1 MIKKTIKDLSINCQN
16 ILGWKS
22 NKKILVIESDDWGS
36 IRMPSKKAYS
46 NLLNNGIAV
55 DKCPYNSND
64 SLENTD
70 DLNALFET
78 FSSIKDSEGNSLK
91 LTANSILANPDFEK
105 IKANNFEK
113 YYYEDF
119 VSTYQRVNGNTETYE
134 LIKQGLDQGVYIPQL
149 HGREHLQV
157 NEWLNILREGDK
169 EALLAFD
176 NELFGY
182 PTQRYRD
189 SKMHLLT
196 ALHIRN
202 PEEEKFA
209 IQSIRESANL
219 FEQFFGFKSES
230 FIAPRYIWND
240 AVEDELNNCGVKYIQ
255 GKIVQSIPNEN
266 SLKSKI
272 HLFGSK
278 NKYDQIYLNR
288 NVFFEPTQ
296 NPRFPWIKDALNRI
310 DISFRWGKPAII
322 SMHRLNF
329 MGGLNEKNRTDNLL
343 ALKDLIN
350 KVQKKY
356 PDVIFMSTNELGK
369 LINNEK

>member
-1 MIKKTIKDLSINCQN
+1 MKVIKNISINSQN
-16 ILGWKS
+16 ILGWRS

-36 IRMPSKKAYS
+36 IRMPSKKAFD
-46 NLLNNGIAV
+46 NLLAYGIPV
-55 DKCPYNSND
+55 DKCPYNSYD
-64 SLENTD
+64 SLETAE
-70 DLNALFET
+70 DLQAIFET

-189 SKMHLLT
+189 TKMHLLT

-240 AVEDELNNCGVKYIQ
+240 VIEKELANVGIKYIQ

-296 NPRFPWIKDALNRI
+296 NPRFPWMKDALNRI

-329 MGGLNEKNRTDNLL
+329 MGGLNVSNRTNNLI
-343 ALKDLIN
+343 ALKQLIN
-350 KVQKKY
+350 KVQNKY